1 MSSSILDC
9 ERLNEISRQTEDS
22 IHVNV
27 CLSLSLFLVF
37 FFWLVC
43 LVNIFSTFPSFI
55 PLKVILHDVD
65 AKICSEYRDVPV
77 LKPPQP
83 VSSWV
88 RLFEKEKT
96 RQQGN
101 WPVSSILCQLKKNH
115 SHTHISYAGFASKL
129 KHAHCGDETHASKET
144 YYLGSINLFNQ
155 LILQWK

>member
-27 CLSLSLFLVF
+27 CLSLSLFSF
-37 FFWLVC
+37 FFLVG
-43 LVNIFSTFPSFI
+43 LPRKHFSTFASFI

-77 LKPPQP
+77 LKPPKP

-129 KHAHCGDETHASKET
+129 KHAHCDDETHASKET

>member
-1 MSSSILDC
+1 MRGQTSCPCHLLFQTVKDLMKYPGRQRIQFMWMS
-9 ERLNEISRQTEDS
+9 
-22 IHVNV
+22 V
-27 CLSLSLFLVF
+27 SLSLFSFFF

-43 LVNIFSTFPSFI
+43 LVNIFSTFPSFV

-65 AKICSEYRDVPV
+65 AKICLEYRDVPV
-77 LKPPQP
+77 LKPPKP

-129 KHAHCGDETHASKET
+129 KHAHCGDKTHTSKET
-144 YYLGSINLFNQ
+144 YLLFV
-155 LILQWK
+155 I

>member
-1 MSSSILDC
+1 MKYPGRQRIQFMWMS
-9 ERLNEISRQTEDS
+9 
-22 IHVNV
+22 V
-27 CLSLSLFLVF
+27 SLSLFSFF
-37 FFWLVC
+37 FFWLIC
-43 LVNIFSTFPSFI
+43 LVNIFPPFLVLFHLKLFSMAST
-55 PLKVILHDVD
+55 L
-65 AKICSEYRDVPV
+65 KICSEYRDVPV
-77 LKPPQP
+77 LKPPKP

-101 WPVSSILCQLKKNH
+101 WSVSSILCQLKKNH

-144 YYLGSINLFNQ
+144 YLLFIIYYLGSINLFNQ

>member
-1 MSSSILDC
+1 MRGQTSCPCHLLFQTVKDLMKYPGRQRIQFMWMS
-9 ERLNEISRQTEDS
+9 
-22 IHVNV
+22 V
-27 CLSLSLFLVF
+27 SLSLFSF
-37 FFWLVC
+37 FFFLVG
-43 LVNIFSTFPSFI
+43 LPRKHFSTFPSFV

-77 LKPPQP
+77 LKPPKP

-129 KHAHCGDETHASKET
+129 KHAHCGDKTHTSKET
-144 YYLGSINLFNQ
+144 YLLFV
-155 LILQWK
+155 I